1 MRSPF
6 NITNL
11 GLEEEARIK
20 FSYTSPTLHQNIE
33 ISIDGDETSV
43 EDLLDSFHRFLNALG
58 VSTPDN
64 VMLSF
69 VEFNDDDEDEK
80 DNKEDSEE

>member
-58 VSTPDN
+58 VSTPEN
-64 VMLSF
+64 VVLGF
-69 VEFNDDDEDEK
+69 VELNDEE
-80 DNKEDSEE
+80 NGDSEEESK

>member
-58 VSTPDN
+58 VSTPEN
-64 VMLSF
+64 VVLGF
-69 VEFNDDDEDEK
+69 LELNDGENGDG
-80 DNKEDSEE
+80 EEESK

>member
-6 NITNL
+6 NITNI

-33 ISIDGDETSV
+33 ISIDGDATSV

-58 VSTPDN
+58 VSTPEN
-64 VMLSF
+64 VVLGF
-69 VEFNDDDEDEK
+69 VELNGEEGEDG
-80 DNKEDSEE
+80 EEETK

>member
-6 NITNL
+6 NLTNI
-11 GLEEEARIK
+11 GLEEEARVK

-58 VSTPDN
+58 ISTPEN
-64 VMLSF
+64 VVLGF
-69 VEFNDDDEDEK
+69 VELDE
-80 DNKEDSEE
+80 EEGGDGEELK

>member
-6 NITNL
+6 NLTNI
-11 GLEEEARIK
+11 GLEEEARVK

-58 VSTPDN
+58 ISTPEN
-64 VMLSF
+64 VVLGF
-69 VEFNDDDEDEK
+69 VELY
-80 DNKEDSEE
+80 EEEGGDGEELK

>member
-58 VSTPDN
+58 VSTPEN
-64 VMLSF
+64 VVLVFMEL
-69 VEFNDDDEDEK
+69 NDGENGDG
-80 DNKEDSEE
+80 EEESK

>member
-6 NITNL
+6 SLTNL

-20 FSYTSPTLHQNIE
+20 FSYTSPKLHQNIE
-33 ISIDGDETSV
+33 VSIDGDETSV

-58 VSTPDN
+58 VSTPEN
-64 VMLSF
+64 VVLGF
-69 VEFNDDDEDEK
+69 VELN
-80 DNKEDSEE
+80 EEEGGDGEEESK

>member
-58 VSTPDN
+58 VSTPEN
-64 VMLSF
+64 VVLGF
-69 VEFNDDDEDEK
+69 VELDE
-80 DNKEDSEE
+80 EEGGDGEELK

>member
-6 NITNL
+6 NLTNL

-20 FSYTSPTLHQNIE
+20 FSYTSPKLHQNIE
-33 ISIDGDETSV
+33 VSIDGDETSV

-58 VSTPDN
+58 VSTPEN
-64 VMLSF
+64 VVLGF
-69 VEFNDDDEDEK
+69 VELDE
-80 DNKEDSEE
+80 EEGGDGEELK

>member
-58 VSTPDN
+58 VSTPEN
-64 VMLSF
+64 VVLGF
-69 VEFNDDDEDEK
+69 VELND
-80 DNKEDSEE
+80 EENGDGEEESK